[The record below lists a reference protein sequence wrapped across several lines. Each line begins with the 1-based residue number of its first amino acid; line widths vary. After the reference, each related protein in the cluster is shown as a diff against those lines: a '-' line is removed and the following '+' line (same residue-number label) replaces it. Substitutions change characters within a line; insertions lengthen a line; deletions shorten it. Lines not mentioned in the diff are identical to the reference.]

1 MRMYNNLLHGRNF
14 VSPTYGT
21 CTRIFPVVHKK
32 LTVFV
37 QTSKLTQ
44 NRDVNIYRKKTLFL
58 RYFYA
63 PFHVDKSIQYPV
75 DKKCD
80 SDSGGIA
87 SQNS

>member
-1 MRMYNNLLHGRNF
+1 MGLRLEVPRDLLGITAKTFFRNN
-14 VSPTYGT
+14 S
-21 CTRIFPVVHKK
+21 
-32 LTVFV
+32 
-37 QTSKLTQ
+37 
-44 NRDVNIYRKKTLFL
+44 
-58 RYFYA
+58 YFYA